1 MDGRPSVFR
10 RREGV
15 KDLHVHVYYH
25 VLTRNFFVYYEIDN
39 DESKHALA
47 LSEHGYLTATTVRPG
62 SHVTAQ
68 SRRRSDQPHQPPRCP
83 SA

>member
-47 LSEHGYLTATTVRPG
+47 LSEHGYLTAT
-62 SHVTAQ
+62 
-68 SRRRSDQPHQPPRCP
+68 RRCKARGFCWSKSEQ
-83 SA
+83 